1 MKRLLLSSV
10 LVLSLGE
17 CLMPSGINPTLGCSP
32 ITGCQSKDYY
42 LPGKGVWA
50 PKPMFGKKATIG
62 ALGGAAAGA
71 YLGGGDPLTSAGYAV
86 VGMVLGHTVG
96 DHFDKV
102 DHIYGTMLIKQSLN
116 HNPDGV
122 SSTWKNPNKDVV
134 VTNTPIATN
143 GTCREFITD
152 VQVSNKMRKMRGT
165 ACKHNGVW
173 ELKELYK

>member
-1 MKRLLLSSV
+1 
-10 LVLSLGE
+10 
-17 CLMPSGINPTLGCSP
+17 
-32 ITGCQSKDYY
+32 
-42 LPGKGVWA
+42 
-50 PKPMFGKKATIG
+50 MFGKKATVG

-71 YLGGGDPLTSAGYAV
+71 YLGGGDPLASAGYAV

-122 SSTWKNPNKDVV
+122 SSTWKNPNKNVV